1 MKRVRITEE
10 QYSGFLKQ
18 YEKNNTAQELSNMRH
33 NVADLKQNELKVI
46 ARDAITK
53 AFQLG
58 ADYESTSMLDMEG
71 RKEILQKL
79 NQLQAKIESYQKQ
92 QNK

>member
-1 MKRVRITEE
+1 MKTMKRVKITEE

-18 YEKNNTAQELSNMRH
+18 YEKNNTAQELSNKRH

-79 NQLQAKIESYQKQ
+79 NQLQAKIDSV
-92 QNK
+92 N

>member
-1 MKRVRITEE
+1 MKKVRITEE

-79 NQLQAKIESYQKQ
+79 NQLQAKIDSV
-92 QNK
+92 N

>member
-1 MKRVRITEE
+1 MKRVKITEE

-53 AFQLG
+53 AFLLG

-79 NQLQAKIESYQKQ
+79 NRLQAKIDSV
-92 QNK
+92 N

>member
-1 MKRVRITEE
+1 MKRVKITEE
-10 QYSGFLKQ
+10 QYSSFLKK

-33 NVADLKQNELKVI
+33 NVSDFKQNELKVI

-58 ADYESTSMLDMEG
+58 CEYESTSMLDMAQ
-71 RKEILQKL
+71 RKEILRKL
-79 NQLQAKIESYQKQ
+79 NELQTKIDTV
-92 QNK
+92 N

>member
-1 MKRVRITEE
+1 MKRVQITDN
-10 QYSGFLKQ
+10 QYNGFLKK

-33 NVADLKQNELKVI
+33 NVADLKQNELQVI

-79 NQLQAKIESYQKQ
+79 NRLQAKIDSV
-92 QNK
+92 N

>member
-1 MKRVRITEE
+1 MKRVKITEE

-53 AFQLG
+53 SFQLG

-71 RKEILQKL
+71 RKKILQKL
-79 NQLQAKIESYQKQ
+79 NQLQAKIDSV
-92 QNK
+92 N

>member
-1 MKRVRITEE
+1 MKRVEITEE

-79 NQLQAKIESYQKQ
+79 NQLQAKIDSV
-92 QNK
+92 N

>member
-1 MKRVRITEE
+1 MKRVQITEN
-10 QYSGFLKQ
+10 QYNGFLKK

-33 NVADLKQNELKVI
+33 NVSDFKQNELKVF
-46 ARDAITK
+46 ARDYIIK

-58 ADYESTSMLDMEG
+58 CEYEKTSVLDMAQ

-79 NQLQAKIESYQKQ
+79 NGLQEKIDSV
-92 QNK
+92 N

>member
-10 QYSGFLKQ
+10 QYSGLLKQ
-18 YEKNNTAQELSNMRH
+18 YEKHNTAQELSNMRH

-46 ARDAITK
+46 SRDAITK

-79 NQLQAKIESYQKQ
+79 NQLQAKIDSV
-92 QNK
+92 N

>member
-1 MKRVRITEE
+1 MKRVKITEE

-58 ADYESTSMLDMEG
+58 ADYESTSMLDMED

-79 NQLQAKIESYQKQ
+79 NQLQAKIDSVK
-92 QNK
+92 

>member
-1 MKRVRITEE
+1 MKRVKITEE

-58 ADYESTSMLDMEG
+58 ADYEFTSMLDMEG

-79 NQLQAKIESYQKQ
+79 NQLQAKIDSV
-92 QNK
+92 N

>member
-1 MKRVRITEE
+1 MKRVKVTEE

-79 NQLQAKIESYQKQ
+79 NRLQAKIDSV
-92 QNK
+92 N

>member
-1 MKRVRITEE
+1 MKRVKITEE

-46 ARDAITK
+46 ARDAMTK

-79 NQLQAKIESYQKQ
+79 NQLQAKIDSV
-92 QNK
+92 N

>member
-1 MKRVRITEE
+1 MKRVKITEE

-33 NVADLKQNELKVI
+33 NVANLKQNELKVI

-79 NQLQAKIESYQKQ
+79 NQLQAKIDSV
-92 QNK
+92 N

>member
-1 MKRVRITEE
+1 MERVRITEE

-79 NQLQAKIESYQKQ
+79 NQLQAKIDSV
-92 QNK
+92 N

>member
-1 MKRVRITEE
+1 MKRVKITEE

-33 NVADLKQNELKVI
+33 NGADLKQNELKVI

-79 NQLQAKIESYQKQ
+79 NQLQAKIDSV
-92 QNK
+92 N

>member
-1 MKRVRITEE
+1 MKRVKITEE
-10 QYSGFLKQ
+10 QYSSFLKK

-33 NVADLKQNELKVI
+33 NVSDLKQNELKVI

-58 ADYESTSMLDMEG
+58 CEYESTSMLDMAQ
-71 RKEILQKL
+71 RKEILRKL
-79 NQLQAKIESYQKQ
+79 NELQTKIDTV
-92 QNK
+92 N

>member
-1 MKRVRITEE
+1 MERVRITEE

-18 YEKNNTAQELSNMRH
+18 YEKNNTAQELSNVRH

-79 NQLQAKIESYQKQ
+79 NQLQAKIDSV
-92 QNK
+92 N

>member
-1 MKRVRITEE
+1 MKRVKITEE

-71 RKEILQKL
+71 RNEILQKL
-79 NQLQAKIESYQKQ
+79 NQLQAKIDSV
-92 QNK
+92 N

>member
-1 MKRVRITEE
+1 MKRVKITEE

-79 NQLQAKIESYQKQ
+79 NQLQAKIESV
-92 QNK
+92 N

>member
-1 MKRVRITEE
+1 MKTMKRVKITEE

-79 NQLQAKIESYQKQ
+79 NRLQAKIDSV
-92 QNK
+92 N

>member
-1 MKRVRITEE
+1 MKTMKRVKITEE

-33 NVADLKQNELKVI
+33 NVADLKQCELKVMAREHI
-46 ARDAITK
+46 AK
-53 AFQLG
+53 AFKLG
-58 ADYESTSMLDMEG
+58 CDYESTSMLDMKR

-79 NQLQAKIESYQKQ
+79 NGLQEKIDSV
-92 QNK
+92 N

>member
-1 MKRVRITEE
+1 
-10 QYSGFLKQ
+10 
-18 YEKNNTAQELSNMRH
+18 MRH

-79 NQLQAKIESYQKQ
+79 NQLQAKIDSV
-92 QNK
+92 N

>member
-1 MKRVRITEE
+1 MKRVKITEE

-79 NQLQAKIESYQKQ
+79 NQLQAKIDSV
-92 QNK
+92 N

>member
-1 MKRVRITEE
+1 MKRVKITEE

-71 RKEILQKL
+71 RKEIMRKL
-79 NQLQAKIESYQKQ
+79 NELQAKIDTVK
-92 QNK
+92 